1 MSENIVMPKLGMTM
15 KQGTIEEW
23 HKQVGDTVEEGE
35 SLATISSEKL
45 TQDIEALSGGELL
58 EIKIEAGGTAKVGD
72 VLGILGSPGEKT
84 SKEDDSSQGEAD
96 QNESETA
103 VNEQKQAKEQ
113 TTAVSRDHS
122 TKQDSGERIFISPLA
137 RKLAKE
143 HDLPIEQINGTGGN
157 GRITRLDIN
166 RVLEHGLDEA
176 GEIQYS
182 SDEAAVTLEQEAI
195 GEGLDSM
202 RKAIAQNMR
211 QSLQQTAQLTLHR
224 KANADKLIAFQKT
237 LRNEAEAADR
247 HVKLSLTALI
257 ARAVVLALKDYQ
269 KMNARYDNQ
278 ELSEFDEVH
287 LGIATSLDNG
297 LVVPVVKNAEQKT
310 IGSLAKDIRD
320 VSTKARDGEADESI
334 LSGSTFTITNMG
346 GSGVEY
352 FTPILNL
359 HEAGILGVGA
369 LQDELALENGEV
381 IQIQKLPFSLTFD
394 HQILDGADAGEF
406 FSILVNYIE
415 NPYLLVL

>member
-45 TQDIEALSGGELL
+45 TQDIEAPSGGELL
-58 EIKIEAGGTAKVGD
+58 EIQIEAGGTAKVGD
-72 VLGILGSPGEKT
+72 VLGVLGSPGEKP
-84 SKEDDSSQGEAD
+84 SGQDDASQGEAD
-96 QNESETA
+96 QDTEENA
-103 VNEQKQAKEQ
+103 AKEQEQAKEQ
-113 TTAVSRDHS
+113 TTAVSHKNS
-122 TKQDSGERIFISPLA
+122 AAQDTGERIFISPLA

-143 HDLPIEQINGTGGN
+143 YDLPIEQINGTGGN

-166 RVLEHGLDEA
+166 RVLEHGLDKADEK
-176 GEIQYS
+176 QS
-182 SDEAAVTLEQEAI
+182 SIEEAAVTLEQETI
-195 GEGLDSM
+195 GKGLDSM
-202 RKAIAQNMR
+202 RKTIAHNMR
-211 QSLQQTAQLTLHR
+211 QSLHQTAQLTLHR
-224 KANADKLIAFQKT
+224 KADADKLIAFQKT
-237 LRNEAEAADR
+237 LRNEAEASDMD
-247 HVKLSLTALI
+247 VKLSLTALI
-257 ARAVVLALKDYQ
+257 ARAVVLALQDYQ
-269 KMNARYDNQ
+269 KMNARYENH
-278 ELSEFDEVH
+278 ELSELEAVH

-297 LVVPVVKNAEQKT
+297 LVVPVVKHAEQKT
-310 IGSLAKDIRD
+310 IGSLARDIRD
-320 VSTKARDGEADESI
+320 VSTKARDGEADASI

-359 HEAGILGVGA
+359 HETGILGIGA
-369 LQDELALENGEV
+369 LQEELALENGEV
-381 IQIQKLPFSLTFD
+381 IQVQKLPFSLTFD

>member
-15 KQGTIEEW
+15 KQGTLEEW

-45 TQDIEALSGGELL
+45 TQDIEAPDSGELL
-58 EIKIEAGGTAKVGD
+58 EITVEAGGTAKVGD
-72 VLGILGSPGEKT
+72 VLGTLGSPGEKP
-84 SKEDDSSQGEAD
+84 SNEDDPSQGETD
-96 QNESETA
+96 QYESETA
-103 VNEQKQAKEQ
+103 DKEQKQAKEQ
-113 TTAVSRDHS
+113 TTAVSRNSS
-122 TKQDSGERIFISPLA
+122 TRQNSRERIFISPLA
-137 RKLAKE
+137 KKLAEE

-166 RVLEHGLDEA
+166 RVLEHGLDQADEK
-176 GEIQYS
+176 QS
-182 SDEAAVTLEQEAI
+182 SIDEAAVTLEQEAV

-211 QSLQQTAQLTLHR
+211 QSLHQTAQLTLHR

-237 LRNEAEAADR
+237 LRNEAETADMD
-247 HVKLSLTALI
+247 VKLSLTALI
-257 ARAVVLALKDYQ
+257 ARAVVLALQDYQ
-269 KMNARYDNQ
+269 RMNARYENH

-310 IGSLAKDIRD
+310 IGSLAKAIRD
-320 VSTKARDGEADESI
+320 VSTEARDGEADASI
-334 LSGSTFTITNMG
+334 LSGSSFTITNMG

-359 HEAGILGVGA
+359 HETGILGVGA

-381 IQIQKLPFSLTFD
+381 IQMKKLPFSLTFD

-406 FSILVNYIE
+406 FSILINYIE